1 MVRLRID
8 QDGTARNDLS
18 DLHAWLLE
26 DSQTRE
32 LDLAAQGADDGSL
45 GLVDTLLAGVES
57 AATLGALY
65 FAVLSYIDN
74 RRMSHPEEPRPEVVI
89 TAPDGTTL
97 AVRNAPKDAQE
108 RMIQQFAEHLSDSDS
123 GDEREDR

>member
-1 MVRLRID
+1 MTRLRIG
-8 QDGTARNDLS
+8 QSGTARNDLS

-26 DSQTRE
+26 DSQTRD
-32 LDLAAQGADDGSL
+32 LDLASEGADDGSL
-45 GLVDTLLAGVES
+45 GLVDTLLAGIES

-74 RRMSHPEEPRPEVVI
+74 RRMSHPEEPQPEVVL

-97 AVRNAPKDAQE
+97 AVRNAPREAQE
-108 RMIQQFAEHLSDSDS
+108 RMIERFAEHLSES